1 MCYYCKQDGFKNK
14 KAVKNHYK
22 KCEKAIKEEKRS
34 IRVVKQKNFGKKKSK
49 KQATPKTKQK
59 KRRSRKKQV

>member
-14 KAVKNHYK
+14 KDVKNHYTT
-22 KCEKAIKEEKRS
+22 CEKAIKAEKHS

-49 KQATPKTKQK
+49 KQATPKSEKTKTF
-59 KRRSRKKQV
+59 